1 MAIAF
6 IERRSLCLY
15 TKSTPEKKMNSQSNF
30 YSGLKVYPELDNAPL
45 RKEHVCKT
53 RPSYN
58 KKVEALINNQSQ
70 LKSQDDR
77 QVAHIDR
84 LGNGVLLTK
93 RGCSQTATY
102 TVEQYVNGKIKSRDA
117 FG

>member
-1 MAIAF
+1 
-6 IERRSLCLY
+6 
-15 TKSTPEKKMNSQSNF
+15 MNSQSNF